1 MSTEACLYRRPSRTE
16 FLCLAKCPAL
26 QVSLCLLRSVTAE
39 GALQHAHGLRGR
51 SDRLVLFYSS
61 AVLGV
66 SLKPDLWADL
76 LTAPFLSQVL
86 LILSP
91 SLPSTPN
98 QTLLL
103 LPFYSMPLSLSFASY
118 RISLAHPHRSQGTNG
133 APNPMKAKQIHEKAQ
148 SMYHRCSEA
157 SPGYAEGARASFSGT
172 RTYSKRR
179 QVWVF

>member
-1 MSTEACLYRRPSRTE
+1 M
-16 FLCLAKCPAL
+16 
-26 QVSLCLLRSVTAE
+26 RSVTAE
-39 GALQHAHGLRGR
+39 GALQHTHGLLGR

-103 LPFYSMPLSLSFASY
+103 LPFYSMPLSISFASY
-118 RISLAHPHRSQGTNG
+118 RISFAHPRRSQGTNG
-133 APNPMKAKQIHEKAQ
+133 APNPMRAKQIHQKAQ
-148 SMYHRCSEA
+148 SMYHGVQRRLLGTPTGLGPPSQE
-157 SPGYAEGARASFSGT
+157 EGPIVRDGRLGSFDS
-172 RTYSKRR
+172 
-179 QVWVF
+179 VIE